1 MASSSRQRS
10 SSLGRSPRKKVVIS
24 GDRTTGGSDRKPRRD
39 STKSATGAKS
49 SAAARRASDKRRED
63 RERRLS
69 QQRLMVWLRVVGA
82 SILAVAMVVGLVALY
97 RSSIFSVEQVEVIG
111 NKTVTTARV
120 LEVAAV
126 PSDATL
132 LRFPAARVKERLES
146 DPWIDEAT
154 VTRDFPDTMRIRVVE
169 RAPFAYLDQGGESFW
184 VVDSTGFFIAEKTP
198 DASSTLVVLRDIE
211 DVAPELGTKTD
222 SDVLQNALAV
232 YGGLSPDSREM
243 VRTISAPS
251 IDKTTLITHSDI
263 EILVGSAEDIQR
275 KDRVARQ
282 ILREQEGAVIYVN
295 VRTVDRPTWRGIG
308 E

>member
-1 MASSSRQRS
+1 
-10 SSLGRSPRKKVVIS
+10 
-24 GDRTTGGSDRKPRRD
+24 
-39 STKSATGAKS
+39 
-49 SAAARRASDKRRED
+49 
-63 RERRLS
+63 
-69 QQRLMVWLRVVGA
+69 MVRLRVVGV
-82 SILAVAMVVGLVALY
+82 SIVIVAIVVGLVALY
-97 RSSIFSVEQVEVIG
+97 RSSIFSVEQIEVVG
-111 NKTVTTARV
+111 NETVSTERV

-146 DPWIDEAT
+146 DPWIAEAT
-154 VTRDFPDTMRIRVVE
+154 VPRDFPDTMRIRVVE

-184 VVDSTGFFIAEKTP
+184 VVDSAGFFIAEETP

-211 DVAPELGTKTD
+211 GLAPELGTKTD
-222 SDVLQNALAV
+222 SDVLRNALAI
-232 YGGLSPDSREM
+232 YEGLSPDTREM
-243 VRTISAPS
+243 IRAISSPS

-263 EILVGSAEDIQR
+263 EILIGSAEDIHK

-282 ILREQEGAVIYVN
+282 ILREQEGTVIYVN